1 MDKRDERNT
10 ARHESA
16 RRPAFRARRERPQR
30 KEAPLS
36 AREVARR
43 ALSDVARSGSYVS
56 AALDRHLNTTH
67 LSADD
72 KRLAASLFFTAVEN
86 RLLLE
91 ARLPSSGRSA
101 PSRWWR
107 TSSTSPRRSC
117 F

>member
-16 RRPAFRARRERPQR
+16 RRPAFRARRERPRGR
-30 KEAPLS
+30 KRLS
-36 AREVARR
+36 APARWRAR

-91 ARLPSSGRSA
+91 ARLSQ
-101 PSRWWR
+101 
-107 TSSTSPRRSC
+107 